1 MQSCDVSAVIA
12 GPRLLNMQNFNLAWI
27 KMHVARIVIPSHREG
42 KQIAQN
48 MLKVACYHLCVTVC
62 SCTETSRNQQTSDA
76 NECSVAAQKTVEE
89 APAMAVLAAIW
100 RLFINE
106 VKHRKK
112 QVTCTAITVHGV
124 LSKLQNGRFISIF

>member
-1 MQSCDVSAVIA
+1 
-12 GPRLLNMQNFNLAWI
+12 
-27 KMHVARIVIPSHREG
+27 MHVARVVIPSHREG

-89 APAMAVLAAIW
+89 APAMAVLPAIW

-106 VKHRKK
+106 VKHRK
-112 QVTCTAITVHGV
+112 QLTCTAMPVHGV

>member
-1 MQSCDVSAVIA
+1 
-12 GPRLLNMQNFNLAWI
+12 
-27 KMHVARIVIPSHREG
+27 MHVARVVIPSHREG

-106 VKHRKK
+106 VKHRK
-112 QVTCTAITVHGV
+112 TAYLYSNAGSWRPFEA
-124 LSKLQNGRFISIF
+124 SKWPLYFNIST

>member
-1 MQSCDVSAVIA
+1 
-12 GPRLLNMQNFNLAWI
+12 
-27 KMHVARIVIPSHREG
+27 MHVARVVIPSHREG